1 MGWDVFMDLFHS
13 TVYFLLCETLV
24 VFIGTSSAFIKVP
37 LSVIHGIKGEPLVLL
52 VEYTFPTEG
61 QNIQGNWQ
69 LRRANNTMHLV
80 TFRDSLPIHDMAMES
95 INKFS
100 LHPPNAS
107 LLINKLEDSDDGEY
121 TIQVNVK
128 YKDLVKSQ
136 NKTIRVTVN
145 VPVSKPAVHM
155 EPASAAVEDVD
166 NVTMTCSVEFGTR
179 VAYQWLL
186 GGSPIPANP
195 RYTFSEDHRK
205 LVISL
210 AKKEDIG
217 KYICVASNLVSK
229 MWSEPTQLNVF
240 YGPYHVKVNSDI
252 ELKVRQVFTV
262 NAGETILF
270 HCSADSNPPN
280 SYVWIHKV
288 NNMTKEIMTG
298 PHFVVN
304 SGEIT
309 LTNEYMCCAYNNV
322 TKKQDETQFTVIV
335 ANLGNGKEKLA
346 QKAGF
351 VSPLA
356 VITTLSIIT
365 IVFMLFVFL
374 WRRFHPKKVI
384 KQMYTRPLME
394 QKRPHLSGHEDAT
407 DDFGI
412 YEFIAIP
419 GTSEPTRVSNRSL
432 SNLDSVHGPNSH
444 TTIYEVIRHVPEA
457 SSTAPVK

>member
-24 VFIGTSSAFIKVP
+24 VFIGTTSAFIKVP
-37 LSVIHGIKGEPLVLL
+37 LSVIHGIKGESLVLL

-61 QNIQGNWQ
+61 RNIQGNWQ

-80 TFRDSLPIHDMAMES
+80 TFRDSFPIHDMAMES

-107 LLINKLEDSDDGEY
+107 LLINKLEDSDD
-121 TIQVNVK
+121 
-128 YKDLVKSQ
+128 
-136 NKTIRVTVN
+136 
-145 VPVSKPAVHM
+145 VPVSKPTVHM

-166 NVTMTCSVEFGTR
+166 NVTMTCSVEYGTR
-179 VAYQWLL
+179 VVYQWLH
-186 GGSPIPANP
+186 GGSPIPSNP
-195 RYTFSEDHRK
+195 RYTFSADHRK

-210 AKKEDIG
+210 AKKGDIG

-229 MWSEPTQLNVF
+229 MWSEPAQLNVF
-240 YGPYHVKVNSDI
+240 YGPYHLKVNSDI
-252 ELKVRQVFTV
+252 GLQTRQVFTV
-262 NAGETILF
+262 NAGETVLF

-280 SYVWIHKV
+280 TYAWIHKV

-298 PHFVVN
+298 PHFIVN

-309 LTNEYMCCAYNNV
+309 LTNEYMCCAYNNI

-346 QKAGF
+346 QKASS

-356 VITTLSIIT
+356 VITTISVIT
-365 IVFMLFVFL
+365 IVCMLFFFL
-374 WRRFHPKKVI
+374 WRRCHPKKVI
-384 KQMYTRPLME
+384 KQMYSRPLME

-419 GTSEPTRVSNRSL
+419 GPSEPTRVSNRSL
-432 SNLDSVHGPNSH
+432 SELDSVHGPNSH
-444 TTIYEVIRHVPEA
+444 TTIYEVIRYVPEA